1 MIVPVSAISS
11 NTAGTRAEA
20 SSSNRVPFSL
30 SLLISDFSAS
40 GLAIVIPIPIAAEWG
55 FFGSIEIS
63 LFAAPNVNLSSDVGS
78 TIKLGEK
85 ALVDRDSDLGTAV
98 YTRSVPDL
106 SAARDA
112 SIGAP

>member
-1 MIVPVSAISS
+1 MLVPVISFKIS
-11 NTAGTRAEA
+11 GIRAEA
-20 SSSNRVPFSL
+20 SNNNFVSIPLNRL
-30 SLLISDFSAS
+30 MSDFSAS

-63 LFAAPNVNLSSDVGS
+63 LFAAPNVNLSSDVGR
-78 TIKLGEK
+78 TIKLGEN
-85 ALVDRDSDLGTAV
+85 ALVDSDSDLGTAV

-106 SAARDA
+106 SAASDA